1 MKRTGWLRIAAIAG
15 CFTLSLGL
23 IGYPFLANYLFEHR
37 TATVADQ
44 VEQTGEDLTDARRE
58 EELSRAQEYNQ
69 TLASG
74 HVVLTDPF
82 KQIQEQMVME
92 PYDTLLDLSGD
103 GSMGTV
109 EIPKISVTLPI
120 YHGTSEEVLEKGAGH
135 LAGSSLPVGGT
146 STHSVLTGHTGLSS
160 ARLFTDLTELE
171 VGDVFFLHVL
181 GETLPYEVD
190 QVKVVLPENLSDLSI
205 IPGEDHCTL
214 LTCTPYGVNT
224 HRLLVRGERV
234 PYNGEEEV
242 AVTPAESMVRAVQ
255 NYYMLYLVLGLSVTL
270 LIILIL
276 RCLIRPKRRKK
287 SDGGQADSGKR

>member
-224 HRLLVRGERV
+224 HRLLVRGTRTTVDQAQETAETMEKV
-234 PYNGEEEV
+234 SSQWMEEYKQ
-242 AVTPAESMVRAVQ
+242 ALAIGF
-255 NYYMLYLVLGLSVTL
+255 LVLGTVFSGCGVIQFL
-270 LIILIL
+270 
-276 RCLIRPKRRKK
+276 KFQKQDRKE
-287 SDGGQADSGKR
+287 

>member
-224 HRLLVRGERV
+224 HRLLVRGTRTTVDQAQE
-234 PYNGEEEV
+234 
-242 AVTPAESMVRAVQ
+242 TAETMEKVSSQ
-255 NYYMLYLVLGLSVTL
+255 
-270 LIILIL
+270 
-276 RCLIRPKRRKK
+276 
-287 SDGGQADSGKR
+287 

>member
-109 EIPKISVTLPI
+109 EIPNISVTLPI

-224 HRLLVRGERV
+224 HRLLVRGTRTTVDQAQETAETMEKV
-234 PYNGEEEV
+234 SSQWMEEYKQ
-242 AVTPAESMVRAVQ
+242 ALAIGF
-255 NYYMLYLVLGLSVTL
+255 LVLGTVFSGCGVIQFL
-270 LIILIL
+270 
-276 RCLIRPKRRKK
+276 KFQKQDRKE
-287 SDGGQADSGKR
+287 

>member
-224 HRLLVRGERV
+224 HRLLVRGTRTTVDQAQETAETMEKVSSRWM
-234 PYNGEEEV
+234 EEYKQ
-242 AVTPAESMVRAVQ
+242 ALAIGF
-255 NYYMLYLVLGLSVTL
+255 LVLGTVFSGCGVIQFL
-270 LIILIL
+270 
-276 RCLIRPKRRKK
+276 KFQKQDRKE
-287 SDGGQADSGKR
+287 

>member
-135 LAGSSLPVGGT
+135 LAGSSLPVGGA

-224 HRLLVRGERV
+224 HRLLVRGTRTTVDQAQETAETMEKV
-234 PYNGEEEV
+234 SSQWMEEYKQ
-242 AVTPAESMVRAVQ
+242 ALAIGF
-255 NYYMLYLVLGLSVTL
+255 LVLGTVFSGCGVIQFL
-270 LIILIL
+270 
-276 RCLIRPKRRKK
+276 KFQKQDRKE
-287 SDGGQADSGKR
+287 